1 MVMAPAMRAR
11 DLAWFLGSLGLGL
24 WLVCGDTQAQV
35 VVGRAVQGVDVQKL
49 ANGVLGVMSYT
60 VAPDVTMSSLSV
72 SSGGTTNTGF
82 GLTQFGG
89 GFTWSRQTPLYLEG
103 NAAYARYDPVFV
115 VSDGIVQQ
123 SVPTKWNSVSV
134 TGGIGWDFPV
144 SEH

>member
-1 MVMAPAMRAR
+1 MVMTRPALRAR

-24 WLVCGDTQAQV
+24 WMVSSDAQAQLMS
-35 VVGRAVQGVDVQKL
+35 GRAVQGVDVQKL

-72 SSGGTTNTGF
+72 SSGATSNTSF

-89 GFTWSRQTPLYLEG
+89 GFTWSKQTPLYLEG

-115 VSDGIVQQ
+115 VSEGTVQQ

-134 TGGIGWDFPV
+134 TGGIGWDFSV
-144 SEH
+144 